1 MKNFT
6 KFIIPLICGFA
17 TVMTS
22 KANAFLI
29 NQDGCFATE
38 VITATQGLQSSGN
51 PISASRSD
59 LSLALNAPDR
69 SNEAGG
75 FYSLGLGGTV
85 TLQLAGAVYN
95 HAGTDIIIYETSY
108 SGDTC
113 GGTDDEKAL
122 IELSQYG
129 EEWVE
134 YGTVCRDAHID
145 IEITG
150 LDFVS
155 QIRITDTT
163 TGSGDGYDLDG
174 IDAVNGCQEIPT
186 LPCYGATA
194 INYIPGNKNNNQP
207 ITDTERTNINKALG
221 EPEMDESLNFLSL
234 GYGGEVTILF
244 DGAVYNNAGPDIKV
258 IETTFGHSSYED
270 YPESADIFVSQNGVD
285 FYYIGEILANETNEL
300 DINDAVIALDY
311 ITEVKIIDSTPEGSI
326 SADGFDLDGVIA
338 LTGCNEAPAPE
349 EAGCYATRYL
359 NYVEGTRKNGGVID
373 AIRTETPENVLGTP
387 EGTDDYV
394 FTTLG
399 YGGEITLTF
408 DGAVMNQEGDDLL
421 FVETS
426 FYNPTGC
433 ENDGE
438 YADIYVS
445 ADNISYH
452 FAGTVC
458 KTNNKIDIS
467 DAANF
472 EYIYYVK
479 VVNNNELSIT
489 YDAYDL
495 DGVVV
500 LSTCEG
506 FDIDTY
512 SVHNALS
519 IGDINTNDLELK
531 TYPNPT
537 TGVSYVEFTAQTSG
551 HVLIEV
557 YDINGRNIAEV
568 FNKEAFS
575 GQQYKTNFN
584 GSNLAP
590 GLYLY
595 KITTGN
601 SSITKKFIIK

>member
-22 KANAFLI
+22 NANAFQI

-38 VITATQGLQSSGN
+38 VITATQGSQSSGN

-95 HAGTDIIIYETSY
+95 HTGTDIIIYETSY

-134 YGTVCRDAHID
+134 YGTACRDAHID

-174 IDAVNGCQEIPT
+174 IDAINGCTEIPT

-207 ITDTERTNINKALG
+207 ITDPERTNINKALG

-234 GYGGEVTILF
+234 GYGGEVTIVF

-285 FYYIGEILANETNEL
+285 FYYIGEILANETNDL
-300 DINDAVIALDY
+300 DINDAAAALDY

-338 LTGCNEAPAPE
+338 LTGCNEIVTPE
-349 EAGCYATRYL
+349 TAGCYAADYF
-359 NYVEGTRKNGGVID
+359 NYIEGTTKNGGTVAD
-373 AIRTETPENVLGTP
+373 IRTATPENVLGTP
-387 EGTDDYV
+387 EATDEYV

-408 DGAVMNQEGDDLL
+408 DGAVMNQEGNDLL

-426 FYNPTGC
+426 FNNATGC
-433 ENDGE
+433 ENYNE

-458 KTNNKIDIS
+458 KSNNKIDIS
-467 DAANF
+467 NAGAFD
-472 EYIYYVK
+472 YIYYVK
-479 VVNNNELSIT
+479 VVNNNELST
-489 YDAYDL
+489 TTDGYDL
-495 DGVVV
+495 DGVVALGSCSEFQTENSV
-500 LSTCEG
+500 LSLNT
-506 FDIDTY
+506 
-512 SVHNALS
+512 L
-519 IGDINTNDLELK
+519 NTNELGFK
-531 TYPNPT
+531 SYPNPT
-537 TGVSYVEFTAQTSG
+537 TSISNIEFTPQTSG
-551 HVLIEV
+551 QVLIEV
-557 YDINGRNIAEV
+557 YDINGRNVGQV
-568 FNKEAFS
+568 FNEEAYA
-575 GQQYKTNFN
+575 GQRYKASFN
-584 GSNLAP
+584 ANRLAS
-590 GLYLY
+590 GLYIY

-601 SSITKKFIIK
+601 SSISKKFIVSK

>member
-6 KFIIPLICGFA
+6 KLLFPVLCCCS
-17 TVMTS
+17 VMITS
-22 KANAFLI
+22 KANAFQSDENLC
-29 NQDGCFATE
+29 NAVE
-38 VITATQGLQSSGN
+38 VITAIQGSQTSGN
-51 PISASRSD
+51 PISADRSD
-59 LSLALNAPDR
+59 VSAALNTPDK
-69 SNEAGG
+69 SNAAGG
-75 FYSLGLGGTV
+75 FYSLGLGGTI
-85 TLQLAGAVYN
+85 TLQLSGAIYD
-95 HAGTDIIIYETSY
+95 APGTDIKIYETSF

-113 GGTDDEKAL
+113 GGSDDEMAL

-129 EEWVE
+129 DNWVE
-134 YGTVCRDAHID
+134 YGTVCRDGDID
-145 IEITG
+145 
-150 LDFVS
+150 LQNVALPFVS

-174 IDAVNGCQEIPT
+174 IEALYECEEIPT
-186 LPCYGATA
+186 QLCYAA
-194 INYIPGNKNNNQP
+194 EAFNYIPGLKNNGQELTNP
-207 ITDTERTNINKALG
+207 ERTNTQKALG
-221 EPEMDESLNFLSL
+221 APQMDQTMNFLSL
-234 GYGGEVTILF
+234 GYGGEVTIGF
-244 DGAVYNNAGPDIKV
+244 DGVVFNNAGPYIEV

-285 FYYIGEILANETNEL
+285 FYYIGEILANETNDL
-300 DINDAVIALDY
+300 DISNAPIALDY
-311 ITEVKIIDSTPEGSI
+311 ITQVKIIDTTPEGSI
-326 SADGFDLDGVIA
+326 SDDGFDLDGVIA

-349 EAGCYATRYL
+349 EAGCYATGYL

-445 ADNISYH
+445 ADNISYY
-452 FAGTVC
+452 FAGTIC

-479 VVNNNELSIT
+479 VVNNDELSIT

-506 FDIDTY
+506 FDINTY
-512 SVHNALS
+512 SVHSSLS
-519 IGDINTNDLELK
+519 IGDVNTNDIGLK

-537 TGVSYVEFTAQTSG
+537 TGVSYIEFTAQTSG